1 MTLLNICQDILKETK
16 SSSIPSIIIGNNEDV
31 AVQIFQAVKTSITDL
46 ARNYQ
51 WQELQKEYTF
61 SSVVNQAGYN
71 LPSDFDRLIDNTF
84 WNASQ
89 NWAMIGG
96 LTPESW
102 RVLKNSLITQ
112 AETVEYYRIRGNQI
126 IIHRTPSVVEN
137 YVFEYISKNI
147 VKSASDVEQT
157 GFLADTDI
165 TVIDEYLVRLDTTWR
180 WLKNNGRSYAEEKN
194 IAEKAIAERIKA
206 NGSRGTI
213 TAKPIIEIYNSNISA
228 YKPINVWD

>member
-1 MTLLNICQDILKETK
+1 MTLLSICQDILRETK
-16 SSSIPSIIIGNNEDV
+16 SSSIPNIIIGNNEDV
-31 AVQIFQAVKTSITDL
+31 AVQIFQAIKTSITDL

-61 SSVVNQAGYN
+61 SSVISQAGYN

-157 GFLADTDI
+157 EFLADTDI

-228 YKPINVWD
+228 YKPINV

>member
-1 MTLLNICQDILKETK
+1 MTLLTVCQDILRETK
-16 SSSIPSIIIGNNEDV
+16 SSSIPGTIIGNNDDV
-31 AVQIFQAVKTSITDL
+31 AKQIFQAIKTSITDL

-61 SSVVNQAGYN
+61 SSVIGQAGYN
-71 LPSDFDRLIDNTF
+71 LPSDFDRMIDNTF

-147 VKSASDVEQT
+147 VKSASNVAQSE
-157 GFLADTDI
+157 FLADTDN
-165 TVIDEYLVRLDTTWR
+165 TVIDEYLIRLDTTWR

-194 IAEKAIAERIKA
+194 MAEKAIAERIKA

-213 TAKPIIEIYNSNISA
+213 TAKPIIEIYNSMISA
-228 YKPINVWD
+228 YKPINV

>member
-1 MTLLNICQDILKETK
+1 MTLLSICQDILRETK
-16 SSSIPSIIIGNNEDV
+16 SSSIPNIIIGNNEDV
-31 AVQIFQAVKTSITDL
+31 AVQIFQAIKTSITDL

-51 WQELQKEYTF
+51 WQELQKEYTI
-61 SSVVNQAGYN
+61 SSVISQAGYN

-157 GFLADTDI
+157 EFLADTDI

-228 YKPINVWD
+228 YKPINV

>member
-1 MTLLNICQDILKETK
+1 MTLLTVCQDILRETK
-16 SSSIPSIIIGNNEDV
+16 SSSIPGTIIGNNDDV
-31 AVQIFQAVKTSITDL
+31 AKQIFQAIKTSITDL

-61 SSVVNQAGYN
+61 SSVIGQAGYD
-71 LPSDFDRLIDNTF
+71 LPSDFDRMVDNTF

-102 RVLKNSLITQ
+102 RVLKNSLLTQ
-112 AETVEYYRIRGNQI
+112 AETVEYFRIRGNQI
-126 IIHRTPSVVEN
+126 IIHRTPSVVES
-137 YVFEYISKNI
+137 YVYEYITKNI
-147 VKSASDVEQT
+147 VKSASNVAQSE
-157 GFLADTDI
+157 FLADTDN

-194 IAEKAIAERIKA
+194 MAEKAIAERIKA

-213 TAKPIIEIYNSNISA
+213 TAKPIIEIYNSMISA
-228 YKPINVWD
+228 YKPINV

>member
-1 MTLLNICQDILKETK
+1 MTLLTVCQDILRETK
-16 SSSIPSIIIGNNEDV
+16 SSSIPATIIGNNDDV
-31 AVQIFQAVKTSITDL
+31 AKQIFQAIKTSITDL

-61 SSVVNQAGYN
+61 SSVIAQAGYD
-71 LPSDFDRLIDNTF
+71 LPSDFDRMVDNTF

-102 RVLKNSLITQ
+102 RVLKNSLLTQ
-112 AETVEYYRIRGNQI
+112 AETVEYFRIRGNQI
-126 IIHRTPSVVEN
+126 IIHRTPSVVES
-137 YVFEYISKNI
+137 YVYEYITKNI
-147 VKSASDVEQT
+147 VKSASNVAQSE
-157 GFLADTDI
+157 FLADTDN

-194 IAEKAIAERIKA
+194 MAEKAIAERIKA

-213 TAKPIIEIYNSNISA
+213 TAKPIIEIYNSMISA
-228 YKPINVWD
+228 YKPINV

>member
-1 MTLLNICQDILKETK
+1 MTLLTVCQDILRETK

-228 YKPINVWD
+228 YKPINV

>member
-147 VKSASDVEQT
+147 VKSASNVEQT

-228 YKPINVWD
+228 YKPINV

>member
-1 MTLLNICQDILKETK
+1 MTLLTVCQDILRETK
-16 SSSIPSIIIGNNEDV
+16 SSSIPGTIIGNNDDV
-31 AVQIFQAVKTSITDL
+31 AKQIFQAIKTSITDL

-61 SSVVNQAGYN
+61 SSVIGQAGYD
-71 LPSDFDRLIDNTF
+71 LPSDFDRMVDNTF

-102 RVLKNSLITQ
+102 RVLKNSLLTQ
-112 AETVEYYRIRGNQI
+112 AETVEYFRIRGNQI
-126 IIHRTPSVVEN
+126 IIHRTPSVVES
-137 YVFEYISKNI
+137 YVYEYITKNI
-147 VKSASDVEQT
+147 VKSASNVAQSE
-157 GFLADTDI
+157 FLADTDN
-165 TVIDEYLVRLDTTWR
+165 TVIDEYLIRLDTTWR

-194 IAEKAIAERIKA
+194 MAEKAIAERIKA

-213 TAKPIIEIYNSNISA
+213 TAKPIIEIYNSMISA
-228 YKPINVWD
+228 YKPINV

>member
-1 MTLLNICQDILKETK
+1 MTLLSICQDILRETK
-16 SSSIPSIIIGNNEDV
+16 SSSIPNIIIGNNEDV
-31 AVQIFQAVKTSITDL
+31 AVQIFQAIKTSITDL

-61 SSVVNQAGYN
+61 SSVISQAGYN

-157 GFLADTDI
+157 EFLADTDR

-228 YKPINVWD
+228 YKPINV

>member
-1 MTLLNICQDILKETK
+1 MTLLTVCQDILRETK
-16 SSSIPSIIIGNNEDV
+16 SSSIPGTIIGNNDDV
-31 AVQIFQAVKTSITDL
+31 AKQIFQAIKTSITDL

-61 SSVVNQAGYN
+61 SSVIAQAGYD
-71 LPSDFDRLIDNTF
+71 LPSDFDRMVDNTF

-102 RVLKNSLITQ
+102 RVLKNSLLTQ
-112 AETVEYYRIRGNQI
+112 AETVEYFRIRGNQI
-126 IIHRTPSVVEN
+126 IIHRTPSVVES
-137 YVFEYISKNI
+137 YVYEYITKNI
-147 VKSASDVEQT
+147 VKSASNVAQSE
-157 GFLADTDI
+157 FLADTDN
-165 TVIDEYLVRLDTTWR
+165 TVIDEYLIRLDTTWR

-194 IAEKAIAERIKA
+194 MAEKAIAERIKA

-213 TAKPIIEIYNSNISA
+213 TAKPIIEIYNSMISA
-228 YKPINVWD
+228 YKPINV

>member
-1 MTLLNICQDILKETK
+1 MTLLTVCQDILRETK
-16 SSSIPSIIIGNNEDV
+16 SSSIPGTIIGNNDDV
-31 AVQIFQAVKTSITDL
+31 AKQIFQAIKTSITDL

-102 RVLKNSLITQ
+102 RVLKNSLLTQ
-112 AETVEYYRIRGNQI
+112 AETVEYFRIRGNQI
-126 IIHRTPSVVEN
+126 IIHRTPSVVES
-137 YVFEYISKNI
+137 YVYEYITKNI
-147 VKSASDVEQT
+147 VKSASNVAQSE
-157 GFLADTDI
+157 FLADTDN
-165 TVIDEYLVRLDTTWR
+165 TVIDEYLIRLDTTWR

-194 IAEKAIAERIKA
+194 MAEKAIAERIKA

-213 TAKPIIEIYNSNISA
+213 TAKPIIEIYNSMISA
-228 YKPINVWD
+228 YKPINV

>member
-1 MTLLNICQDILKETK
+1 MTLLTVCQDILRETK
-16 SSSIPSIIIGNNEDV
+16 SSSIPGTIIGNNDDV
-31 AVQIFQAVKTSITDL
+31 AKQIFQAIKTSITDL

-102 RVLKNSLITQ
+102 RVLKNSLLTQ

-147 VKSASDVEQT
+147 VKSASNVAQSE
-157 GFLADTDI
+157 FLADTDN
-165 TVIDEYLVRLDTTWR
+165 TVIDEYLIRLDTTWR

-194 IAEKAIAERIKA
+194 MAEKAIAERIKA

-213 TAKPIIEIYNSNISA
+213 TAKPIIEIYNSMISA
-228 YKPINVWD
+228 YKPINV

>member
-1 MTLLNICQDILKETK
+1 MTLLSICQDILRETK
-16 SSSIPSIIIGNNEDV
+16 SSSIPNIIIGNNEDV
-31 AVQIFQAVKTSITDL
+31 AVQIFQAIKTSITDL

-61 SSVVNQAGYN
+61 SSVISQAGYN

-157 GFLADTDI
+157 GFLADTDT

-228 YKPINVWD
+228 YKPINV

>member
-1 MTLLNICQDILKETK
+1 MTLLTVCQDILRETK
-16 SSSIPSIIIGNNEDV
+16 SSSIPGTIIGNNDDV
-31 AVQIFQAVKTSITDL
+31 AKQIFQAIKTSITDL

-61 SSVVNQAGYN
+61 SSVIAQAGYD
-71 LPSDFDRLIDNTF
+71 LPSDFDRMVDNTF

-102 RVLKNSLITQ
+102 RVLKNSLLTQ
-112 AETVEYYRIRGNQI
+112 AETVEYFRIRGNQI
-126 IIHRTPSVVEN
+126 IIHRTPSVVES
-137 YVFEYISKNI
+137 YVYEYITKNI
-147 VKSASDVEQT
+147 VKSASNVAQSE
-157 GFLADTDI
+157 FLADTDN

-194 IAEKAIAERIKA
+194 MAEKAIAERIKA

-213 TAKPIIEIYNSNISA
+213 TAKPIIEIYNSMISA
-228 YKPINVWD
+228 YKPINV

>member
-213 TAKPIIEIYNSNISA
+213 TAKPIIEIYNSMISA
-228 YKPINVWD
+228 YKPINV

>member
-1 MTLLNICQDILKETK
+1 MTLLSICQDILRETK
-16 SSSIPSIIIGNNEDV
+16 SSSIPNIIIGNNEDV
-31 AVQIFQAVKTSITDL
+31 AVQIFQAIKTSITDL

-61 SSVVNQAGYN
+61 SSVISQAGYN

-157 GFLADTDI
+157 EFLADTDN

-228 YKPINVWD
+228 YKPINV

>member
-31 AVQIFQAVKTSITDL
+31 AVQIFQAIKTSITDL

-228 YKPINVWD
+228 YKPINV

>member
-84 WNASQ
+84 WNATQ

-228 YKPINVWD
+228 YKPINV

>member
-31 AVQIFQAVKTSITDL
+31 AVQIFQAIKTSITDL

-96 LTPESW
+96 LTPES
-102 RVLKNSLITQ
+102 
-112 AETVEYYRIRGNQI
+112 
-126 IIHRTPSVVEN
+126 
-137 YVFEYISKNI
+137 
-147 VKSASDVEQT
+147 
-157 GFLADTDI
+157 
-165 TVIDEYLVRLDTTWR
+165 
-180 WLKNNGRSYAEEKN
+180 
-194 IAEKAIAERIKA
+194 
-206 NGSRGTI
+206 
-213 TAKPIIEIYNSNISA
+213 
-228 YKPINVWD
+228 

>member
-1 MTLLNICQDILKETK
+1 MTLLTVCQDILRETK
-16 SSSIPSIIIGNNEDV
+16 SSSIPGTIIGNNDDV
-31 AVQIFQAVKTSITDL
+31 AKQIFQAIKTSITDL

-71 LPSDFDRLIDNTF
+71 LPSDFDRMIDNTF

-102 RVLKNSLITQ
+102 RVLKNSLLTQ
-112 AETVEYYRIRGNQI
+112 AETVEYFRIRGNQI

-137 YVFEYISKNI
+137 YVYEYITKNI
-147 VKSASDVEQT
+147 VKSASNVAQSE
-157 GFLADTDI
+157 FLADTDN
-165 TVIDEYLVRLDTTWR
+165 TVIDEYLIRLDTTWR

-194 IAEKAIAERIKA
+194 MAEKAIAERIKA

-213 TAKPIIEIYNSNISA
+213 TAKPIIEIYNSMISA
-228 YKPINVWD
+228 YKPINV

>member
-1 MTLLNICQDILKETK
+1 MTLLSICQDILRETK
-16 SSSIPSIIIGNNEDV
+16 SSSIPNIIIGNNEDV
-31 AVQIFQAVKTSITDL
+31 AVQIFQAIKTSITDL

-61 SSVVNQAGYN
+61 SSVISQAGYN

-157 GFLADTDI
+157 EFLADTDT

-228 YKPINVWD
+228 YKPINV

>member
-1 MTLLNICQDILKETK
+1 MTLLSVCQDILNETK
-16 SSSIPSIIIGNNEDV
+16 SSSIPSIIIGNNDDV
-31 AVQIFQAVKTSITDL
+31 AKQIFQAIKTSITDL
-46 ARNYQ
+46 SRNYQ
-51 WQELQKEYTF
+51 WQELQKEYSF
-61 SSVVNQAGYN
+61 SSVAGQANYD

-96 LTPESW
+96 LTAESW
-102 RVLKNSLITQ
+102 RVLKNSLLTQ

-126 IIHRTPSVVEN
+126 IIHRTPSVIEN
-137 YVFEYISKNI
+137 YVYEYISKNI
-147 VKSASDVEQT
+147 VKSASNVEQT
-157 GFLADTDI
+157 SFLADTDT

-180 WLKNNGRSYAEEKN
+180 WLKNNGRSYAEEKSL
-194 IAEKAIAERIKA
+194 ADKTIAERIKA

-228 YKPINVWD
+228 YKPINV